1 IIMKKKIFKFV
12 GAAALVTVLGLNL
25 SLGMNKKSVESVDL
39 LNLSQTAQ
47 AACEAWNDWSAHGK
61 CLQLSQICVF
71 AIEYEQCDPYKS

>member
-1 IIMKKKIFKFV
+1 MKKKIFKFV

-47 AACEAWNDWSAHGK
+47 AACEEWSSSSAHGK
-61 CLQLSQICVF
+61 CLQLSQVCVF
-71 AIEYEQCDPYKS
+71 AVEYEDCDPYKS